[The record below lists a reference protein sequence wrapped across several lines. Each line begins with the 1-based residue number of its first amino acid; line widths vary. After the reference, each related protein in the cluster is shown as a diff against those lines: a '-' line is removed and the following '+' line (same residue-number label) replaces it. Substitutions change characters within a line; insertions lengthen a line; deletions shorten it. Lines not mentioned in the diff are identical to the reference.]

1 MMLKDERNQ
10 IIKEFEGYGNE
21 QKKLMK
27 LKMRIIFGGNF
38 SPLWFFPCF
47 KGGKINYN
55 SIVGQ
60 KNKESTN
67 KKKKFSRKGLFK

>member
-1 MMLKDERNQ
+1 MLRDERNQ
-10 IIKEFEGYGNE
+10 IIKEFGGYGDE
-21 QKKLMK
+21 KKKLMK

-55 SIVGQ
+55 SIIGQ
-60 KNKESTN
+60 KIKENTN
-67 KKKKFSRKGLFK
+67 KKKKISRKGLQN

>member
-1 MMLKDERNQ
+1 
-10 IIKEFEGYGNE
+10 
-21 QKKLMK
+21 MK